1 MVLLSPYWED
11 GSYGMVY
18 TISLDG
24 EVVSTGSGTAG
35 SWASDTTSLC
45 LVDGCYEVSVSDAY
59 CCNYGYGWSFMGAS
73 GDAGTGAT
81 VSVGENGCV
90 TGCTDENADNYNAD
104 ADITDNSLCEYALVQ
119 GCTDVA
125 ACNYDEL
132 AEQDNGTCEYAA
144 EGFDCEG
151 SCLSGTYVVYSS
163 GSYASENSF
172 LISDCDG
179 NELASMS
186 SGFLG
191 FAGCVELTDDYQ
203 LTLTDSYGDTWNGGS
218 LTIGDVTY
226 DGSDL
231 FVGAGGN
238 VSESVSYVIG
248 SCGVPGCTDMA
259 ACNYDSTAT
268 FDDGSC
274 TFALDGQDCDGN
286 CLNGGTVTSIS
297 VMETSSWG
305 STYSLMAYGGSWSLV
320 DISTNESVA
329 AASSDNET
337 LCLVDGCYEI
347 TGLSGSGASYPFG
360 YSVDGGE
367 IIVPG
372 AAGEAGGTGYI
383 SVGETGCPSG
393 CTDPL
398 ANNFDVD
405 AIVDNG
411 SCDYTVLGCTDSNA
425 DNYNDLATEDDGSCT
440 YPAPMAN
447 LFFSEYAEGSS
458 NNKYLEIY
466 NPSDVT
472 VSLADYAYPSV
483 SNAPSTVGE
492 YEYWN
497 TFDEG
502 AEIAAN
508 GIYIIA
514 HGSSD
519 PSILALANETHSYLS
534 NGDDGYALAY
544 GTEDNYVILD
554 HIGDFNGDPGSGW
567 EVAGVSNATKDHTL
581 VRKCAIEQGNSD
593 WTASAGTNADDSE
606 WIVLEQNDWSN
617 LGMHTLECPLVVLG
631 CTDSAADNYNDL
643 ATEDDGSCEYTVLG
657 CTDSAADNYND
668 LATEDDGSCEYT
680 TSEQMI

>member
-1 MVLLSPYWED
+1 
-11 GSYGMVY
+11 
-18 TISLDG
+18 
-24 EVVSTGSGTAG
+24 
-35 SWASDTTSLC
+35 
-45 LVDGCYEVSVSDAY
+45 
-59 CCNYGYGWSFMGAS
+59 MGAS
-73 GDAGTGAT
+73 GDTEYGGNCF
-81 VSVGENGCV
+81 SWRKWRV

-104 ADITDNSLCEYALVQ
+104 ADITDNSLCEYSVTLGCTDETACNFNADAGLDDGSCTYAAVGFDCDGLCLDGGDAVGITFTDNGVYDSECSWSITDADGNVVASAGNQSGSATTEHCFDLVSGCFTLNLYDAYSDGWGGSGGLNHTLTVGGVDYTFEPYTGSPVSGAPANADNLFTHTIGGGCVIGCSDSIAENYNADADIIDNSLCEYALVQ

-405 AIVDNG
+405 AIVD
-411 SCDYTVLGCTDSNA
+411 
-425 DNYNDLATEDDGSCT
+425 DGSC
-440 YPAPMAN
+440 
-447 LFFSEYAEGSS
+447 
-458 NNKYLEIY
+458 
-466 NPSDVT
+466 
-472 VSLADYAYPSV
+472 
-483 SNAPSTVGE
+483 
-492 YEYWN
+492 
-497 TFDEG
+497 
-502 AEIAAN
+502 
-508 GIYIIA
+508 
-514 HGSSD
+514 
-519 PSILALANETHSYLS
+519 
-534 NGDDGYALAY
+534 
-544 GTEDNYVILD
+544 
-554 HIGDFNGDPGSGW
+554 
-567 EVAGVSNATKDHTL
+567 
-581 VRKCAIEQGNSD
+581 
-593 WTASAGTNADDSE
+593 
-606 WIVLEQNDWSN
+606 
-617 LGMHTLECPLVVLG
+617 
-631 CTDSAADNYNDL
+631 
-643 ATEDDGSCEYTVLG
+643 
-657 CTDSAADNYND
+657 
-668 LATEDDGSCEYT
+668 
-680 TSEQMI
+680 